1 MTRIAPFDAVKALDS
16 AGSIK
21 AYVEDWDKQLF
32 FTDEQQEM
40 LLHWYEATEVRQTL
54 TLLRAQDE
62 FRERVAPWQT
72 RHNEEI
78 KAQTLFIEIVRKGP
92 VMISSDV
99 KVTVK

>member
-1 MTRIAPFDAVKALDS
+1 MTRITPFDAVKALDS
-16 AGSIK
+16 AESIK
-21 AYVEDWDKQLF
+21 AYVEDWDKQ
-32 FTDEQQEM
+32 EM
-40 LLHWYEATEVRQTL
+40 LLHWYEVTEVRQTF

-78 KAQTLFIEIVRKGP
+78 KAQTLFVEIVRKGP
-92 VMISSDV
+92 MVISSDV